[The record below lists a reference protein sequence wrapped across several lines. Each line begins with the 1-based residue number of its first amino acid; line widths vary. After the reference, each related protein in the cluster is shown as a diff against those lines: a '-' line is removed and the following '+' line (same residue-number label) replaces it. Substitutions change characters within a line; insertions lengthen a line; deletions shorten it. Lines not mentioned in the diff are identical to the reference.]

1 MSAAVPSGAPG
12 ANVPASGA
20 AHGST
25 AAAMRGAHW
34 GPLRREVVKLLFQRR
49 SYVIW
54 GGAALIPFIIALA
67 IDLANSGPEPGEGPQ
82 FLSRVLGNGM
92 YVPLAALAALLPF
105 LLPMAAA
112 MVAGYMLAGEA
123 ELGTLRIILL
133 RPVKR
138 GSIVLTKWLAAMLY
152 LLVGF
157 VLMVASGLLFGGV
170 FFGLHPMVLLSGTT
184 IGIWHGLGLI
194 ALACLYGLAAMGCI
208 VSLALLFSALTDS
221 SLTALIA
228 AIVVYIVIG
237 VLTAFSYFDWLK
249 PWVFPTY
256 FENYLDFFRDPIYWT
271 PILKGLAAFAAWS
284 GGLVALTWALFR
296 RKDVLS

>member
-1 MSAAVPSGAPG
+1 MSSTAPAG
-12 ANVPASGA
+12 VSPAP

-25 AAAMRGAHW
+25 GASMRGAHW
-34 GPLRREVVKLLFQRR
+34 GPLRREVTKLLFQWR
-49 SYVIW
+49 SYLIW

-67 IDLANSGPEPGEGPQ
+67 IELADSGPQQGEGPQ
-82 FLSRVLGNGM
+82 FLARVLGNGM
-92 YVPLAALAALLPF
+92 YVPLAALSALLPF

-133 RPVKR
+133 RPVRR
-138 GSIVLTKWLAAMLY
+138 GAIVLTKWAAAMLY

-157 VLMVASGLLFGGV
+157 ALMVASGLLFGGV
-170 FFGLHPMVLLSGTT
+170 FFGLHPMVLLSGTSV
-184 IGIWHGLGLI
+184 GVWHGLGLI
-194 ALACLYGLAAMGCI
+194 ALACLYGLAAMACI
-208 VSLALLFSALTDS
+208 VSLAMLFSALTDS

-228 AIVVYIVIG
+228 TIVVYIVIG
-237 VLTAFSYFDWLK
+237 VLTSFSYFDWLR

-256 FENYLDFFRDPIYWT
+256 FENYLDFFRDPIYWK
-271 PILKGLAAFAAWS
+271 PVLKGLAAFAAWS
-284 GGLVALTWALFR
+284 GGLTAAAWLLFR